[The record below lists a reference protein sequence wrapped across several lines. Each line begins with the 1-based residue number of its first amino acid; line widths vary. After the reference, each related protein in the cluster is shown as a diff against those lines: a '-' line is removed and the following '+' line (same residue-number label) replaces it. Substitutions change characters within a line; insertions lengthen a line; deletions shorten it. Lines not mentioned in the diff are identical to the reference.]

1 MEGDKK
7 PFDHIIHAFPVKESL
22 GCNSTRGQALWRV
35 PILSLHEKRISECSV
50 VVIVEVYLVWF
61 DLDITV
67 SRMAACKEAQPVIVL
82 KLSIEGPG
90 LTDSVCL
97 LPY

>member
-35 PILSLHEKRISECSV
+35 PILSLLEKGISECSV
-50 VVIVEVYLVWF
+50 VSGHCGSAFGLVWF
-61 DLDITV
+61 GYHDIQNGCVQGGPASYV
-67 SRMAACKEAQPVIVL
+67 SETA
-82 KLSIEGPG
+82 
-90 LTDSVCL
+90 D
-97 LPY
+97 